1 MIEGKLYIEK
11 RKFKR
16 VIKSFPIK
24 YKLMPKDNII
34 ESKKNEGKT
43 KDISLG
49 GVRIEGEIIGNV
61 DDIIRI
67 EFTLKDNDNPI
78 ITFAEIKWIKEING
92 IPQFG
97 VEFLTLKNEDKQII
111 EQLINE

>member
-1 MIEGKLYIEK
+1 MTEGILYIEK

-16 VIKSFPIK
+16 VEKIYPIK

-34 ESKKNEGKT
+34 EPKKNKGKT

-49 GVRIEGEIIGNV
+49 GIRIEGEVIGSI

-67 EFTLKDNDNPI
+67 EFVTENNNNPI
-78 ITFAEIKWIKEING
+78 ITFAEIKWIKEIDG
-92 IPQFG
+92 VQQFG
-97 VEFLTLKNEDKQII
+97 VEFLTLKNEDKQSI
-111 EQLINE
+111 EKLIDE

>member
-1 MIEGKLYIEK
+1 MTEGKLFIEK

-16 VIKSFPIK
+16 VEKVFPVR

-34 ESKKNEGKT
+34 ESKKSEGQT

-49 GVRIEGEIIGNV
+49 GIRIEGDILGNV
-61 DDIIRI
+61 DDIVRI
-67 EFTLKDNDNPI
+67 EFITKDEENPI
-78 ITFAEIKWIKEING
+78 VTFAEIKWIKEIDG
-92 IPQFG
+92 KQQFG

-111 EQLINE
+111 EELINE